1 MHDLNSLELTF
12 SEVISGHYIKMKEVV
27 QHDSGKLFATAFIND
42 GLFRVKIFN
51 QSFMTDEININE
63 MIDLDNHTMPNQ
75 QFQDPCINCCFISD
89 DVLFVNFFHNFT
101 RKHFHFIW
109 SISAG

>member
-27 QHDSGKLFATAFIND
+27 QHDSGKLFAAAFIND

-51 QSFMTDEININE
+51 QSFMTEEIKVNE
-63 MIDLDNHTMPNQ
+63 MIDLDNHTMPN
-75 QFQDPCINCCFISD
+75 
-89 DVLFVNFFHNFT
+89 
-101 RKHFHFIW
+101 
-109 SISAG
+109 